1 MASHNM
7 NRSEAFPC
15 KARDLENKDCRICG
29 ERKMTKRIIVIIV
42 ITIRLVVIIIIIR
55 IRITDFLFLVV
66 AAIISE
72 C

>member
-29 ERKMTKRIIVIIV
+29 ERKMKKRIIV

>member
-29 ERKMTKRIIVIIV
+29 ERKMKKRIIV
-42 ITIRLVVIIIIIR
+42 ITIRLVVIIIIIIR
-55 IRITDFLFLVV
+55 IRTTDFLFLVV